1 MATPQRPVSRRHSD
15 QNNQQSAN
23 AATAVDIGAG
33 TSASVLAEL
42 GLSVGTTNPVNVVTQ
57 GAVTSNQNLVVT
69 VGANPPL
76 TVTFGIGP
84 GQVATLAGVKTA
96 LAGLAGGTASLDTAT
111 GNISITAL
119 NGTDQVTLGGTAALG
134 QFGIAAGTT
143 GPTAATRVALGE
155 DVAGSVFGLKLAGV
169 SSTLTGATIA
179 GPAGSP
185 AQITVDLAANPK
197 PGDTLT
203 YSFKLRDGTSDQ
215 LTLTASAASPPPA
228 NAFAIGATPAATA
241 ANLAT
246 ALATGVATL
255 AATDLTAAS
264 AVAAANSFFNTDAAH
279 PPQRVN
285 GPPFATATSL
295 IAGTAANTVSWYT
308 GEAGTAPARSTAT
321 AQIDPSLSIS
331 YGMRAN
337 EQALRSSVENVAVFA
352 AVSFSQNDPN
362 AAARYAALTQ
372 RVAGNLNPASGTQ
385 SVASIEADIA
395 SAQTAIKTTT
405 TNQTQ
410 AQAALQDMLQNI
422 VGTNTSDV
430 GSQILDL
437 QTRLAASLQV
447 TALLAH
453 TNLVSLL

>member
-1 MATPQRPVSRRHSD
+1 
-15 QNNQQSAN
+15 
-23 AATAVDIGAG
+23 
-33 TSASVLAEL
+33 
-42 GLSVGTTNPVNVVTQ
+42 LSPR
-57 GAVTSNQNLVVT
+57 AR
-69 VGANPPL
+69 
-76 TVTFGIGP
+76 
-84 GQVATLAGVKTA
+84 
-96 LAGLAGGTASLDTAT
+96 T

-134 QFGIAAGTT
+134 QFGIASGTT

-169 SSTLTGATIA
+169 SSTLAGATIS

-185 AQITVDLAANPK
+185 AQVTVDLAANPE

-203 YSFKLRDGTSDQ
+203 YSFKLPDGTSDQ
-215 LTLTASAASPPPA
+215 LTLTATAASPPPA
-228 NAFAIGATPAATA
+228 NAFTIGATPAATA

-246 ALATGVATL
+246 ALTSGVATL

-308 GEAGTAPARSTAT
+308 GEAGTALARTTAT
-321 AQIDPSLSIS
+321 A
-331 YGMRAN
+331 
-337 EQALRSSVENVAVFA
+337 
-352 AVSFSQNDPN
+352 
-362 AAARYAALTQ
+362 
-372 RVAGNLNPASGTQ
+372 PAIQ
-385 SVASIEADIA
+385 
-395 SAQTAIKTTT
+395 TTT

-410 AQAALQDMLQNI
+410 AQVALQDMLQNI

-453 TNLVSLL
+453 TNLVSLLGPLG